1 LLAVYSAELL
11 VAICSSQGSYFVSP
25 ANGSYD
31 ALGLVKQINVQTAAA
46 LAEAREVL
54 ASGGQSENINSDKE
68 NLENPDAKKEP
79 GATTK
84 LQAKIKTEGKIL
96 DFNECATP
104 IRSSDKKAGSS
115 LGRSLSSPIPSSH
128 LLKSFR

>member
-1 LLAVYSAELL
+1 MLAVVFSAELL

-84 LQAKIKTEGKIL
+84 LQAKIKVRIELLIFIFPCCRNK
-96 DFNECATP
+96 
-104 IRSSDKKAGSS
+104 RSCVVTKG
-115 LGRSLSSPIPSSH
+115 GPWFYC
-128 LLKSFR
+128 LLF